1 MLEFLEQ
8 EGVRPALVEEVRAFR
23 ATYPAPAQMQARI
36 PQPRYHYYG
45 SEIWEEALAALLCG
59 KNLLLAGGKA
69 TGKNVLAENLA
80 AAFGRPAWNV
90 SFHVNM
96 DAASLIGM
104 DTFAVG
110 QVQFRPGPVYQCARY
125 GGFGILDEINMA
137 KNEALAVLHAALDF
151 RHSLDVPG
159 YDRVPMAESTRFI
172 ATMNYG
178 YAGTRELNEA
188 LTSRFAVIQM
198 PTISPENLDRL
209 LARHVPQLKKKYRS
223 QFGQLF
229 FELQKKCASAEISS
243 KALDLRGLL
252 DALDLMGKGVP
263 VGAALDMGIT
273 NKAFDSYEQ
282 GLIRDVM
289 AQRIPR
295 KLSAADLFEG

>member
-1 MLEFLEQ
+1 MLSFLKE
-8 EGVRPALVEEVRAFR
+8 EGVSPELLEEMKQFR
-23 ATYPAPAQMQARI
+23 KDYPTELPERVPV
-36 PQPRYHYYG
+36 PQFHYYG
-45 SEIWEEALAALLCG
+45 REVWEQAVAALLRG
-59 KNLLLAGGKA
+59 KNLLLAGDKA

-90 SFHVNM
+90 SFHVNL
-96 DAASLIGM
+96 DAGGLMGM
-104 DTFAVG
+104 DTFTDG
-110 QVQFRPGPVYQCARY
+110 QVRFRPGPICLCARH

-151 RHSLDVPG
+151 RRALDIPG
-159 YDRVPMAESTRFI
+159 YERVSISPAARFI

-188 LTSRFAVIQM
+188 LASRFVVIQM

-209 LARHVPQLKKKYRS
+209 LTRGFPALRKKHRQQL
-223 QFGQLF
+223 GQMF
-229 FELQKKCASAEISS
+229 FELQKKCEGGEISP

-252 DALDLMGKGVP
+252 DAIDLMWAGVP
-263 VGAALDMGIT
+263 SGPALDMGIT
-273 NKAFDSYEQ
+273 NKSFDGYEQ

-289 AQRIPR
+289 AARVSPR
-295 KLSAADLFEG
+295 LTRAELFEP